1 MVLAE
6 TGQAKCHGKNGRGEP
21 VHANQE
27 VSEADISNGTTMRTL
42 DHYTIL
48 IYDTGGKCL
57 DEQNRED

>member
-6 TGQAKCHGKNGRGEP
+6 TEQAKCHGKNGRGEP

-48 IYDTGGKCL
+48 I
-57 DEQNRED
+57 